1 MHNLKIDAERLWG
14 TIMETAQIGGTEKG
28 GIRRLTLTDL
38 DRQVRDWFWNACEDA
53 GCSVTIDEMG
63 NMFARRAGRDNSL
76 PPIMVGSHLDT
87 QPSGGKFDGVL
98 GVLSGLELVRTLNA
112 AGYETT
118 APIEIANW
126 TNEEGSRFSPAMV
139 ASGVFA
145 GVFDRDYAYNL
156 SDRDGVRFGDEL
168 HRIGFKGEAKCG
180 GRPLSAYFEL
190 HIEQG
195 PILEAE
201 NKRIGVVTHAQGTRW
216 YNVRIT
222 GFESHAGTTPMPL
235 RRDALVGAA
244 LLIAELDEIAKRHAP
259 AAMSTVGVID
269 AEPGSINVIAGQVS
283 FTVDLRHPEDAVLD
297 AMDAALRSAAERIGS
312 ERKLGIAIENF
323 WKNPPTAFD
332 QGCVDIV
339 RQAAETAG
347 YAHRDIISGAGH
359 DAVYIARVA
368 PTAMIFVPCE
378 NGISHNET
386 EAIGMSDAEAG
397 ANVLM
402 RAVLE
407 YDRRLGDSQGGAA

>member
-14 TIMETAQIGGTEKG
+14 TIMETGQIGGTEKG
-28 GIRRLTLTDL
+28 GVRRLTLTDL

-63 NMFARRAGRDNSL
+63 NMFARRPGRDNSL

-118 APIEIANW
+118 APIEVANW

-145 GVFDRDYAYNL
+145 GVFDRDYAYGL
-156 SDRDGVRFGDEL
+156 QDREGLTFGAEL
-168 HRIGFKGEAKCG
+168 RRIGFQGEAKCG

-201 NKRIGVVTHAQGTRW
+201 DKRIGVVTHAQGTRW
-216 YNVRIT
+216 YNVKVT
-222 GFESHAGTTPMPL
+222 GFESHAGTTPMPM

-244 LLIAELDEIAKRHAP
+244 LLIAELDAIALRHAP

-269 AEPGSINVIAGQVS
+269 AQPGSINVIAGEVS
-283 FTVDLRHPEDAVLD
+283 LTVDLRHPEDAVLD
-297 AMDAALRSAAERIGS
+297 AMDAAFRSAAERIGK
-312 ERKLGIAIENF
+312 ERRLDIAIENF

-332 QGCVDIV
+332 GACVDIV
-339 RQAAETAG
+339 RQAAEAAG

-359 DAVYIARVA
+359 DAVYIARIA

-378 NGISHNET
+378 KGISHNET
-386 EAIGMSDAEAG
+386 ENIGIADAEAG

-407 YDRRLGDSQGGAA
+407 YDRRLAERESRS